1 MGFFESDAA
10 EMLDV
15 YMLETKQLLEQMSG
29 ILLAAEKNNTF
40 TAEDIHSI
48 FRVMHTIKSSSAMM
62 GLMELSSLAHK
73 LEDLFAYH
81 REHFGCIDAAPAK
94 LFDLLFLAADFMESE
109 LDAME
114 QPEYAPKSPGTV
126 SAAVQEYLDQLVQG
140 DAAARAETC
149 SVQTPGDGGDM
160 EKAQGREPGPGAKL
174 PDTGAGE
181 VSAIPDS
188 LKNAGEVPA
197 TPESLKNAGEVSAIP
212 EPLKNAGGTT
222 VRVLFEEGCR
232 MENIR
237 AFMLVR
243 QIDKLCTELKVY
255 PEHLDKNP
263 EAAPYIKDNGL
274 YICFKSNDKDKVL
287 DALKKGLF
295 VDNCQ
300 VVAQKQELPAAP
312 APAETKENG
321 EERKNEFLTVRA
333 DRLDQLQN
341 LAGELMVHMLTL
353 EDALEEAGLTEV
365 REGTAHQINRLIAQV
380 EHNVMAM
387 RMVPVKRIF
396 PKLQRILRDIC
407 RDQGKSAELV
417 INCGEV
423 EADKSVVDYL
433 SEALMHIMR
442 NALDHGIE
450 MPKERVSAGKQEKG
464 QIVLDVETT
473 VGEIAVS
480 VSDDGQGFDFGRIL
494 KKAGERGL
502 LSKPEQDYD
511 ASEICELV
519 LHPGFTTNDTVTEF
533 SGRGVGLDV
542 VNKLLGEAGGH
553 LYINSE
559 PGTGTTFTLTM
570 PLTLSTM
577 ECIRFKV
584 GNGRFSMPA
593 RYVFRFWD
601 YWKQV
606 EQIRRVGDR
615 TYLLN
620 DGRMVP
626 LMDLRDVYGLGGAV
640 PENAMIIYINNGNRE
655 GCIIA
660 DAMYEQKRI
669 VIKPLPELFGLAFRR
684 NTGIC
689 GFSIMGNGA
698 ICSALDM
705 ELLIARYEKE
715 GVYGSR

>member
-1 MGFFESDAA
+1 MGFFDSDAA
-10 EMLDV
+10 EMLDI
-15 YMLETKQLLEQMSG
+15 YMLETKQLLDQMSG
-29 ILLAAEKNNTF
+29 ILLEAEKNNTF

-62 GLMELSSLAHK
+62 GLMELSALAHK
-73 LEDLFAYH
+73 LEDLFAYY
-81 REHFGCIDAAPAK
+81 REHFGSIDAAPAK
-94 LFDLLFLAADFMESE
+94 LFDLLFSAADFMENE
-109 LDAME
+109 LGAME
-114 QPEYAPKSPGTV
+114 QPEYAPKIPETLSVEVQQYLDRLAHGEAMDEAVKSPGQV
-126 SAAVQEYLDQLVQG
+126 H
-140 DAAARAETC
+140 
-149 SVQTPGDGGDM
+149 GDGGDT
-160 EKAQGREPGPGAKL
+160 EKAQGRGTEPVAEAPETMAEDA
-174 PDTGAGE
+174 PVVPEA
-181 VSAIPDS
+181 
-188 LKNAGEVPA
+188 LKNAE
-197 TPESLKNAGEVSAIP
+197 
-212 EPLKNAGGTT
+212 GTT

-243 QIDKLCTELKVY
+243 QIDKLCTELVVY
-255 PEHLDKNP
+255 PEQLDKNP
-263 EAAPYIKDNGL
+263 EAAPYIKENGL
-274 YICFKSNDKDKVL
+274 YLCFKSENKDKVL
-287 DALKKGLF
+287 AALKKGLF

-300 VVAQKQELPAAP
+300 VIAEKQELPAAP
-312 APAETKENG
+312 APTETKAAETG

-353 EDALEEAGLTEV
+353 EDALEKAGLTEV
-365 REGTAHQINRLIAQV
+365 REGTAHQINRLIAEV

-407 RDQGKSAELV
+407 REQGKSAELV

-450 MPKERVSAGKQEKG
+450 MPGERVSAGKGEKG
-464 QIVLDVETT
+464 RIVLDVETT
-473 VGEIAVS
+473 VGEIAVT

-502 LSKPEQDYD
+502 LTKPEQDYD

-559 PGTGTTFTLTM
+559 PGSGSTFTMTM

-584 GNGRFSMPA
+584 SNGRFSLPA

-601 YWKQV
+601 YWKQA
-606 EQIRRVGDR
+606 EQIRKVGDK
-615 TYLLN
+615 TYLFHE
-620 DGRMVP
+620 GHMVP
-626 LMDLRDVYGLGGAV
+626 LIDLRDFYGLGGTV
-640 PENAMIIYINNGNRE
+640 PENAMIIYTNNGNRE

-669 VIKPLPELFGLAFRR
+669 VIKPLPELFGPDFRR
-684 NTGIC
+684 STGIC
-689 GFSIMGNGA
+689 GCSIMGNGA

-715 GVYGSR
+715 GAYGNR